1 MPNLQGGKKYKSS
14 KHSNDVKAEL
24 HEIGEGQMVG
34 RVVRSLGN
42 RRMLVYCND
51 GKQRICKIR
60 GKLRKKVAFITVGD
74 IILLSLR
81 EEMADGSSSV
91 DVSGERG
98 DILAKYDPTL
108 FSKLKKEDGIN
119 PKLFLTIETME
130 SSVANSKLLGESAA
144 ADDDYFDS
152 GSDDEDEEEDNA
164 LKTKTIPSQRNRDKR
179 TAIGE
184 DGEVNIDAI

>member
-1 MPNLQGGKKYKSS
+1 MPNLQGGKKYKSG
-14 KHSNDVKAEL
+14 KHSGDVKAEL
-24 HEIGEGQMVG
+24 HEIGEGQMAG

-98 DILAKYDPTL
+98 DILAKYDPTV

-119 PKLFLTIETME
+119 PKLFVTIETME
-130 SSVANSKLLGESAA
+130 SSTANSKLLGEAGV

-152 GSDDEDEEEDNA
+152 GDEDEEDSSSEPTA
-164 LKTKTIPSQRNRDKR
+164 TKAIPSQRNRDKR
-179 TAIGE
+179 TAVGA
-184 DGEVNIDAI
+184 DGEINIDAI